1 MTALNMQSFD
11 AALKVHYT
19 DLRVKN
25 LVYKNN
31 PFLAAIPKYEAFGG
45 RNLPIPVQ
53 FGVPEGRSQNFQD
66 ALGLQT
72 AGNYTEFVLTR
83 VRNYGIASIGNEVL
97 EASVGDANAF
107 MQAASSEIDGILR

>member
-31 PFLAAIPKYEAFGG
+31 PFLAAIPK
-45 RNLPIPVQ
+45 
-53 FGVPEGRSQNFQD
+53 
-66 ALGLQT
+66 
-72 AGNYTEFVLTR
+72 
-83 VRNYGIASIGNEVL
+83 
-97 EASVGDANAF
+97 
-107 MQAASSEIDGILR
+107 